1 MLSMA
6 EDDFGVESLA
16 AYLHLDPAQVV
27 KLAERG
33 KLPGRK
39 VGGQWRFAQPIIHHW
54 LEERIGLSSDE
65 ELEQMEGV
73 LRKAAGETAPASIAI
88 ADLLPVHAIAIP
100 LEARTRGSVI
110 STLVDM
116 AAHTGWL
123 WDTGKMAEAVRARE
137 DMAPTALEN
146 GVAVLHPRRPLPA
159 ILDRAFLALG
169 RTSKG
174 IPFGAPRGGLT
185 DLFFLVCSTNDR
197 EHLRILA
204 RLSRL
209 ISDAELL
216 DTLRHA
222 PDAAT
227 VHAAIVE
234 RETRL

>member
-1 MLSMA
+1 MA
-6 EDDFGVESLA
+6 DDDFGIESLA

-39 VGGQWRFAQPIIHHW
+39 VGGQWRFAQPVIHHW
-54 LEERIGLSSDE
+54 LEERMGLSSDE

-73 LRKAAGETAPASIAI
+73 LRKAAGDEAPHTIAI
-88 ADLLPVHAIAIP
+88 AEMLPGAAIAVP

-110 STLVDM
+110 STLVDV
-116 AAHTGWL
+116 AAETGWL
-123 WDTGKMAEAVRARE
+123 WDTAKMAEAVRARE

-146 GVAVLHPRRPLPA
+146 GVALLHPRRPLPA
-159 ILDRAFLALG
+159 ILDRAFLAFG
-169 RTSKG
+169 RTGRG

-185 DLFFLVCSTNDR
+185 DLFFLVCSTSDS

-209 ISDAELL
+209 ISDLELL
-216 DTLRHA
+216 DALRQA
-222 PDAAT
+222 PDAA
-227 VHAAIVE
+227 AAHEVIVD
-234 RETRL
+234 REARL